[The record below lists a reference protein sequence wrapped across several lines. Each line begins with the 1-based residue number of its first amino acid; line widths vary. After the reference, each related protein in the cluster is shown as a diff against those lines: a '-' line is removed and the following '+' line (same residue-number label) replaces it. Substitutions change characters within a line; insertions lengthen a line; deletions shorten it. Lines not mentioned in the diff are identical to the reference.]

1 MKAMMIAAA
10 LAFGATAVATVPG
23 NAASVGV
30 TVTTRDDGHWDNG
43 RHYGWWRGRHLG
55 WRNRDCEVRRR
66 VIWRDGERIVRT
78 VRECR
83 R

>member
-1 MKAMMIAAA
+1 
-10 LAFGATAVATVPG
+10 VPG

-30 TVTTRDDGHWDNG
+30 TITTRDDNSWDNG
-43 RHYGWWRGRHLG
+43 RHYGWWKGKRA
-55 WRNRDCEVRRR
+55 WRNRDCEVYRK
-66 VIWRDGERIVRT
+66 VVWRDGERIVRT

>member
-1 MKAMMIAAA
+1 MKTVLFAA
-10 LAFGATAVATVPG
+10 LLALGASTFATVPG
-23 NAASVGV
+23 QAASV
-30 TVTTRDDGHWDNG
+30 TITTDDDRWEDR
-43 RHYGWWRGRHLG
+43 RHYGWWRGRHRG
-55 WRNRDCEVRRR
+55 WYKDCEVRRR